1 MKTGLSL
8 ILPLINTFKDSL
20 YLKIQSVTVC
30 IPEMGITGG
39 VGRAGFSDTW
49 DVSLHCIP
57 AFGEWLGGPE
67 GNNTQVR
74 ATTVLNLL
82 LVASPPS

>member
-1 MKTGLSL
+1 
-8 ILPLINTFKDSL
+8 
-20 YLKIQSVTVC
+20 
-30 IPEMGITGG
+30 MGITGG